1 MATSLLLLMSGPGL
15 ATDLDT
21 SLLLERLVRPASDST
36 SFVEIRY
43 SSMLTEPIVAS
54 GELEYRKDGALVRRI
69 SSPYA
74 ETAVVTTETVVF
86 ERKGSKPRQ
95 FSLDRAPE
103 LRGMLTSFGALL
115 QGDREM
121 LERHFSVTTTGNDAG
136 WQIELTPKDRK
147 LKTRIALIRVDGV
160 NGSPRCFTMV
170 EPDGDASLMAL
181 GIQNRTALP
190 AALDRQSL
198 QAWCTDHTK
207 VQ

>member
-1 MATSLLLLMSGPGL
+1 MSGTSL

-21 SLLLERLVRPASDST
+21 GSLLEKLVRPASEST
-36 SFVEIRY
+36 PFVEIRY

-54 GELEYRKDGALVRRI
+54 GELEHRMDGALVRRI
-69 SSPYA
+69 TSPYA
-74 ETAVVTTETVVF
+74 ETTVLAGETVVF
-86 ERKGSKPRQ
+86 EREGSKPRQ

-115 QGDREM
+115 QGNREV

-136 WQIELTPKDRK
+136 WKMELAPRDGK
-147 LKTRIALIRVDGV
+147 LKTRIALIRVDGAQG
-160 NGSPRCFTMV
+160 NPRCFTMV

-181 GIQNRTALP
+181 GIQDRTALP

-198 QAWCTDHTK
+198 QAWCTDHTM